1 MTDTREIT
9 LNEEQ
14 KLYVIPSGSGYS
26 CLGFDYAFR
35 QATALADAIAA
46 KRPDLADQ
54 ALDQKPDVA
63 DWGTLAVYNGYRNL
77 TSLLSREKV
86 DLGTWFDPETHPEVR
101 RQLELARNGKY
112 RLRLEYGDR
121 ETGQAWDDRPNNGT
135 ISRSMGPMKVPLLI
149 KSTRSYGGE
158 AILTACIVKI
168 SETPGGRMLWQH
180 PSYSPAPKPSIA
192 PAA

>member
-26 CLGFDYAFR
+26 CLGFDHAFK

-46 KRPDLADQ
+46 KRPDLAEQ
-54 ALDQKPDVA
+54 ALDQKPDAA
-63 DWGTLAVYNGYRNL
+63 DWGTMAVYNGYRNL

-86 DLGTWFDPETHPEVR
+86 ALGTWFDPETHPEVM
-101 RQLELARNGKY
+101 RQLELARVGKY

-121 ETGQAWDDRPNNGT
+121 QTGQAWDDRPNNGT
-135 ISRSMGPMKVPLLI
+135 IGRSMGPLKVPLLI
-149 KSTRSYGGE
+149 KTARSYGGE
-158 AILTACIVKI
+158 AILTSCIVRI
-168 SETPGGRMLWQH
+168 SETPGGRVLWQH
-180 PSYSPAPKPSIA
+180 PSYAPAPKPSIS

>member
-1 MTDTREIT
+1 MNETREIT
-9 LNEEQ
+9 LNKER

-26 CLGFDYAFR
+26 CLGFDHAFK

-46 KRPDLADQ
+46 KRPDLASQ
-54 ALDQKPDVA
+54 ALDQKPDAA
-63 DWGTLAVYNGYRNL
+63 DWGTMVVYNGYQNL
-77 TSLLSREKV
+77 TSLLSHEKV

-101 RQLELARNGKY
+101 RQLELARNGNY

-135 ISRSMGPMKVPLLI
+135 ISRSMGPLKVPLLV
-149 KSTRSYGGE
+149 KNSRSMGGE
-158 AILTACIVKI
+158 AILTANIVKI
-168 SETPGGRMLWQH
+168 SETPGGHLLWQH
-180 PSYSPAPKPSIA
+180 PNYSPAQKPASA